1 MASACFERWTVFAHA
16 ICMTFLFLLQQITTN
31 LMVFK
36 KHKYITLYFCRSL
49 GGLADWISSGNN
61 REGCLLAFSNF

>member
-36 KHKYITLYFCRSL
+36 KTQIYYF
-49 GGLADWISSGNN
+49 I
-61 REGCLLAFSNF
+61 LLQKFRWVGRLDFFLKQ